1 MRRFKVLERRLRV
14 QKDARRSSGGVSRS
28 GMIPEPTVTVR
39 MEENEMEDGPL
50 LRLGLRIVRPD
61 SGSKRKDGP

>member
-1 MRRFKVLERRLRV
+1 
-14 QKDARRSSGGVSRS
+14 
-28 GMIPEPTVTVR
+28 

-61 SGSKRKDGP
+61 SGSKRK